1 MPYGDRHDLCT
12 MEIMYLLPFK
22 GERPPPAKM
31 RFLGPDQR
39 FLEATE
45 LGETAA
51 IADQDD
57 WNVAKVQ
64 QGLQTLGLN
73 KPGITMGIYQ
83 HSQVRHF
90 HNIYD
95 RWMGLEQGPK
105 SKKTPKAKAKT
116 APKRK

>member
-1 MPYGDRHDLCT
+1 
-12 MEIMYLLPFK
+12 MYLLPFK
-22 GERPPPAKM
+22 GERPPAAKM
-31 RFLGPDQR
+31 RFLEADQR

-51 IADQDD
+51 IADQDEF
-57 WNVAKVQ
+57 NVEKVQ
-64 QGLQTLGLN
+64 VGLQGLRLS

-83 HSQVRHF
+83 HTQVRHF

-105 SKKTPKAKAKT
+105 SKKPVKKAKQGA
-116 APKRK
+116 KRK